1 MWGKSLQEML
11 PHLAAGASV
20 MCFGGLSCH
29 CGLDFPAAAKDWAA
43 LFVDEHL
50 EVLSPQHVGKGFR
63 TS

>member
-1 MWGKSLQEML
+1 
-11 PHLAAGASV
+11 